1 MLFLSKLEHM
11 AKRQVKHARQEKM
24 PVKKHEKTVR
34 YTAAVVVAL
43 MFVAI
48 VAVFAALSPQGNPA
62 SFAKCR
68 LTALSCAQNIANG
81 VYSDKAACAPSCRT
95 ACAGPSGSDLMAATP
110 VTASSCPDTGAGPA
124 TACSYCIN
132 GRADLITE

>member
-1 MLFLSKLEHM
+1 M
-11 AKRQVKHARQEKM
+11 AKRQVKQARQERM

-34 YTAAVVVAL
+34 YIAAVVVAL

-68 LTALSCAQNIANG
+68 LTALSCAQNILNG

-95 ACAGPSGSDLMAATP
+95 ACAGSSGSDLMAATP
-110 VTASSCPDTGAGPA
+110 ITASSCSGAGTDSA

-132 GRADLITE
+132 GLADRITE

>member
-1 MLFLSKLEHM
+1 
-11 AKRQVKHARQEKM
+11 M

-34 YTAAVVVAL
+34 YIATVVVAL

-48 VAVFAALSPQGNPA
+48 VAVFAALSPQGSSN

-68 LTALSCAQNIANG
+68 LTALSCAQNILTG
-81 VYSDKAACAPSCRT
+81 VYSGKAACAPSCRT
-95 ACAGPSGSDLMAATP
+95 ACADLSGNDLMAR
-110 VTASSCPDTGAGPA
+110 VSLNSSTCPDTGIGSA

-132 GRADLITE
+132 GLAYLITE

>member
-1 MLFLSKLEHM
+1 M
-11 AKRQVKHARQEKM
+11 AKRQVKRARQERM

-34 YTAAVVVAL
+34 YIAAIVVAV
-43 MFVAI
+43 MFVAV

-62 SFAKCR
+62 SFAKCK
-68 LTALSCAQNIANG
+68 LTAQSCAQNLLNG

-95 ACAGPSGSDLMAATP
+95 ACAGSSGSDLMAATP
-110 VTASSCPDTGAGPA
+110 VTVSSCPDTGAGSA

-132 GRADLITE
+132 GQADLITE

>member
-1 MLFLSKLEHM
+1 
-11 AKRQVKHARQEKM
+11 M

-34 YTAAVVVAL
+34 YIVAIVVAV
-43 MFVAI
+43 MFVAV

-62 SFAKCR
+62 AFAKCK
-68 LTALSCAQNIANG
+68 LTAQSCAQNIANG

-95 ACAGPSGSDLMAATP
+95 ACAGSSGKDLMSATLI
-110 VTASSCPDTGAGPA
+110 VSSCPDTGTGSA